1 MIIRALS
8 VFEGIVYHCAL
19 VDGANPCR
27 PTLEV
32 DAVTREG
39 DVDDGPI
46 LLPLADYITMAGGPD
61 VVRGCLARFR
71 EAGRIVDHLGVAH
84 LAFPFWT
91 PLQLDAPPSPSPPG
105 GGSGDGGP
113 GLR

>member
-1 MIIRALS
+1 MVIRAYS

-32 DAVTREG
+32 EAVLRPGDA
-39 DVDDGPI
+39 DDGP
-46 LLPLADYITMAGGPD
+46 LLVPLADYATLAGGADRIRP
-61 VVRGCLARFR
+61 CLDRFR

-84 LAFPFWT
+84 LTFPFWT
-91 PLQLDAPPSPSPPG
+91 PLQIDAPPT
-105 GGSGDGGP
+105 
-113 GLR
+113 